1 MAITQNY
8 EASSVGKNFK
18 PIDEKLEVKATLG
31 IGSRVMIVGGSHKGM
46 EGKVVALS
54 KQKQARTGNAYGMS
68 ESKEQAQGGD

>member
-54 KQKQARTGNAYGMS
+54 KQK
-68 ESKEQAQGGD
+68 